1 MAVAKAGDTVLVH
14 YKGTLTDGTLFDSS
28 EGREPLEFVLGQG
41 MVITGFDNG
50 VEGMNIGDKKILNIP
65 LEEAYGPVAEDAII
79 ELPLSEVPAD
89 IPFEVGMQLNMHQ
102 DGTGQVMPVVVI
114 NLTETHVTLDANHPL
129 AGKALIFDIEL
140 VGIA

>member
-1 MAVAKAGDTVLVH
+1 MAVAKVGDAVLVH
-14 YKGTLTDGTLFDSS
+14 YKGTLADGTLFDSS

-50 VEGMNIGDKKILNIP
+50 VEGMNIGDKKTLNIP

-140 VGIA
+140 VGII

>member
-1 MAVAKAGDTVLVH
+1 MAVAKVGDTVLVH
-14 YKGTLTDGTLFDSS
+14 YKGTLADGTLFDSS

-50 VEGMNIGDKKILNIP
+50 VEGMNIGDKKTLNIP

-140 VGIA
+140 VGII